1 MLKSYLSL
9 RDRLSQAWLNAYTL
23 ALLLAV
29 FKLVFFSS
37 SLRNAINQSETY
49 IVSRCESIDAIYN
62 NGLKNTPH
70 YLGLF
75 GNYLVKEA
83 LEQSVKA
90 TLKTL
95 SFLVHAS
102 EVLLTFSV
110 DLYLGTYA
118 CLIVSAIDGSV
129 DVATNATEKI
139 IDLVNSTV
147 STFANE
153 LDDGLDSVSNVIDK
167 IISAA
172 SKVESLFKGGNAD
185 TVSQNLAKV
194 NLTISSLRD
203 FHIPSSIDDKLQ
215 QLSDKTPDF
224 ATVKNMTKNLISKP
238 FEEVRSDIDALN
250 TSAIVQNPQMLY
262 VPPLNDVNGT
272 AGICSKNIPSIEKLY
287 GSLDH
292 ALMVTTIVCIVLLTL
307 GAVLM
312 LLPAAWSE
320 IRYWNRLKYMEDQFE
335 LIAVQEKDHPPDPF
349 RNTEENPSWDLIAA
363 VNACLQYWS
372 FRISRWIISACGAI
386 RSKGE
391 MTNLQKVRIHW
402 VVSYVTSSRALC
414 VLCVGAIG
422 LLVCVLQLVTIAVL
436 RRTLQ
441 HEGGSSMEQMLNS
454 TALSFESDINTWCE
468 ETNAYINSTE
478 GNMNDQLFGWL
489 QKTTVSVNDTV
500 TKMMSGI
507 DGTLADVFNGTIL
520 YSPMNTVVDCVIG
533 NKLTAVE
540 QAMTWIHDNVQFKL
554 PRLNGSDITTVFQQQ
569 QKNSANSTT
578 SPTPFSA
585 EDIVSELRSALIK
598 ILDSF
603 YNTAI
608 WELTVALVIL
618 GIWLSQIPI
627 AIAIVLYRSRR
638 LPTNEEQTK
647 PK

>member
-9 RDRLSQAWLNAYTL
+9 RDRLSQAWLNTYTL

-49 IVSRCESIDAIYN
+49 IVSRCEAIDAIYN
-62 NGLKNTPH
+62 NGLNNTPH

-90 TLKTL
+90 SLKTL

-102 EVLLTFSV
+102 EVLVTFSI

-147 STFANE
+147 TTFANE
-153 LDDGLDSVSNVIDK
+153 LDDGLDNVSNVINK

-172 SKVESLFKGGNAD
+172 SKVESLFTGGNAN
-185 TVSQNLAKV
+185 TVSQNVAQV

-203 FHIPSSIDDKLQ
+203 FHIPSSIDAKLQ
-215 QLSDKTPDF
+215 QLSDNTPDF
-224 ATVKNMTKNLISKP
+224 ATVKNMTKSLISKP
-238 FEEVRSDIDALN
+238 FEEVRSEIDAIN
-250 TSAIVQNPQMLY
+250 TSTIVQNPQMLY
-262 VPPLNDVNGT
+262 VPPLKDVDGT
-272 AGICSKNIPSIEKLY
+272 AGICSRNIPTIEKVY

-292 ALMVTTIVCIVLLTL
+292 ALMVTTIVCIVLLTV

-320 IRYWNRLKYMEDQFE
+320 IRFWNRLNYVEEQFQT
-335 LIAVQEKDHPPDPF
+335 IAAHEKDLPPDPF
-349 RNTEENPSWDLIAA
+349 RNTEDHQSWDLIAA
-363 VNACLQYWS
+363 VNACLHFWS
-372 FRISRWIISACGAI
+372 FRISRWIIRAYGAI
-386 RSKGE
+386 RSNVA
-391 MTNLQKVRIHW
+391 MTDLQKVRIQW

-414 VLCVGAIG
+414 VLCVGTIG
-422 LLVCVLQLVTIAVL
+422 LIVCLLQLVTVAVL

-441 HEGGSSMEQMLNS
+441 HEGGSSIKQMLNS
-454 TALSFESDINTWCE
+454 TALSLESDINTWSD

-478 GNMNDQLFGWL
+478 SNMNDQLFGWL

-500 TKMMSGI
+500 TKMMSEI
-507 DGTLADVFNGTIL
+507 DNTLADVFNGTIL

-533 NKLTAVE
+533 NKLSAIE
-540 QAMTWIHDNVQFKL
+540 QAMTYIHDNVQFKL
-554 PRLNGSDITTVFQQQ
+554 PRLNGSEITTLLQQQ
-569 QKNSANSTT
+569 QKNTANSTT
-578 SPTPFSA
+578 PTSFSA
-585 EDIVSELRSALIK
+585 DEIVSELRSALLK

-603 YNTAI
+603 HNTAMC
-608 WELTVALVIL
+608 ELAVALAVL

-627 AIAIVLYRSRR
+627 AIAIVAYRSRR
-638 LPTNEEQTK
+638 LPSGHEQTE

>member
-9 RDRLSQAWLNAYTL
+9 RDRISQAWLNTYTL

-49 IVSRCESIDAIYN
+49 IVSHCESIDAIYN

-90 TLKTL
+90 SLKTL

-102 EVLLTFSV
+102 EVLVTFSI

-153 LDDGLDSVSNVIDK
+153 LDDGLDNVSNVINK

-172 SKVESLFKGGNAD
+172 SKVESLFKGGNSD
-185 TVSQNLAKV
+185 TVNQNLAKV

-215 QLSDKTPDF
+215 QLSDRTPDF
-224 ATVKNMTKNLISKP
+224 ATVKNMTKSLISKP
-238 FEEVRSDIDALN
+238 FEQVRSEIDGIN
-250 TSAIVQNPQMLY
+250 TSNIVQNPQMLY
-262 VPPLNDVNGT
+262 VPPMKDANGT
-272 AGICSKNIPSIEKLY
+272 GICSRNIPSIEKVY
-287 GSLDH
+287 DSLDH
-292 ALMVTTIVCIVLLTL
+292 ALMVTTIVCIVLLTI

-320 IRYWNRLKYMEDQFE
+320 IRFWNRLNYMEHQFQM
-335 LIAVQEKDHPPDPF
+335 ISTNEKDLPPDPF
-349 RNTEENPSWDLIAA
+349 RNTDEQPSWDLIAA
-363 VNACLQYWS
+363 VNACLHYWS
-372 FRISRWIISACGAI
+372 FRISKWIISGCDAI

-391 MTNLQKVRIHW
+391 MTNLQKVKIQW
-402 VVSYVTSSRALC
+402 VVSYVASPRALC
-414 VLCVGAIG
+414 VLCVGTIG
-422 LLVCVLQLVTIAVL
+422 LVVCLLQIITVAVL

-441 HEGGSSMEQMLNS
+441 HQGGNSMQQMLNS
-454 TALSFESDINTWCE
+454 TALSFDSDINTWSE

-478 GNMNDQLFGWL
+478 SNMNDQLFGWL

-507 DGTLADVFNGTIL
+507 DETLADVFNGTIL

-554 PRLNGSDITTVFQQQ
+554 PRINGSDITTIFQQQ
-569 QKNSANSTT
+569 QKNTTNSAN
-578 SPTPFSA
+578 SPTPFSTD
-585 EDIVSELRSALIK
+585 EIINELRSALIK

-608 WELTVALVIL
+608 WELTVALAVL
-618 GIWLSQIPI
+618 GIWLGQIPI
-627 AIAIVLYRSRR
+627 AIAIVLYRSRSQPGQ
-638 LPTNEEQTK
+638 LEANK
-647 PK
+647 S